1 MQTNNTF
8 IYRLL
13 LLLLM
18 SLIFSSCSGRF
29 AETESYNRKNLDDYL
44 SQSIGN
50 VYTKNKVFGQLMKTK
65 FIKTQT
71 LPNQNIAY
79 HHILYLVTPALH
91 LFTLC
96 NMYYE
101 VNPKTNKI
109 VGYTITDRFEN
120 RDCRKNNQE
129 IVE

>member
-1 MQTNNTF
+1 MQISNTF

-18 SLIFSSCSGRF
+18 SLIISSCLDRF
-29 AETESYNRKNLDDYL
+29 TETESYNRKNLDDYL

-50 VYTKNKVFGQLMKTK
+50 VYTKNKAFGQLM
-65 FIKTQT
+65 KTQT

-79 HHILYLVTPALH
+79 HHILDLVTPVLH

-96 NMYYE
+96 SMYYE

-120 RDCRKNNQE
+120 SDCRKNNQE